1 MTPVQPEGK
10 KAKETEV
17 QTFRDRS
24 QSMSPSSDTEQKS
37 DQDVS
42 TEETNTQDTQGSI
55 KVAAAQDTVESLSED
70 ARAKKAL
77 DILQQLSREVKQ
89 DEG

>member
-17 QTFRDRS
+17 QTFRAP
-24 QSMSPSSDTEQKS
+24 QSMSRSSDTEQKS
-37 DQDVS
+37 DQGVS
-42 TEETNTQDTQGSI
+42 TVETSTPDTQESI
-55 KVAAAQDTVESLSED
+55 KVAAAQDTAESLSED

>member
-1 MTPVQPEGK
+1 MTPVPPQAK

-17 QTFRDRS
+17 QTFRAP
-24 QSMSPSSDTEQKS
+24 QSTSRSSDAEQKS
-37 DQDVS
+37 DQGIS
-42 TEETNTQDTQGSI
+42 TVETSTPDTQESI